1 MFNGV
6 IGYLSNERDRFNENV
21 KDNFG
26 NSIDLDMFYPIYQDL
41 LKLQETYQNFKV
53 TGNIKAQSLT
63 VEKTTSIGNNDPLI
77 TTVTINSLTI
87 ELRTIIWE

>member
-26 NSIDLDMFYPIYQDL
+26 NSIDSDMFNPIYQDL
-41 LKLQETYQNFKV
+41 LKLQETYQNFK
-53 TGNIKAQSLT
+53 IKEA
-63 VEKTTSIGNNDPLI
+63 E
-77 TTVTINSLTI
+77 INSLTM
-87 ELRTIIWE
+87 ELRAIIWK

>member
-6 IGYLSNERDRFNENV
+6 IGYLSNERDKFNENV

-53 TGNIKAQSLT
+53 TEA
-63 VEKTTSIGNNDPLI
+63 E
-77 TTVTINSLTI
+77 INSLTM
-87 ELRTIIWE
+87 ELRTII

>member
-1 MFNGV
+1 MFNKV
-6 IGYLSNERDRFNENV
+6 IGYLSNERNKFNENI

-41 LKLQETYQNFKV
+41 LKLQETYQNFK
-53 TGNIKAQSLT
+53 IKEA
-63 VEKTTSIGNNDPLI
+63 E
-77 TTVTINSLTI
+77 INSLTM

>member
-1 MFNGV
+1 MFNKV

-41 LKLQETYQNFKV
+41 LKLQEAYRNFK
-53 TGNIKAQSLT
+53 IKE
-63 VEKTTSIGNNDPLI
+63 VE
-77 TTVTINSLTI
+77 INSLTM
-87 ELRTIIWE
+87 ELRTII

>member
-1 MFNGV
+1 MFNKV
-6 IGYLSNERDRFNENV
+6 IGYLSNERDKFNENI

-41 LKLQETYQNFKV
+41 LKLQETYQNFK
-53 TGNIKAQSLT
+53 IKE
-63 VEKTTSIGNNDPLI
+63 VE
-77 TTVTINSLTI
+77 INSLTM

>member
-1 MFNGV
+1 MFNKV

-41 LKLQETYQNFKV
+41 LKLQEAYQNFK
-53 TGNIKAQSLT
+53 IKE
-63 VEKTTSIGNNDPLI
+63 VE
-77 TTVTINSLTI
+77 INSLTM
-87 ELRTIIWE
+87 ELRTII

>member
-1 MFNGV
+1 MFNKV

-41 LKLQETYQNFKV
+41 LKLQEAYQNFK
-53 TGNIKAQSLT
+53 IKE
-63 VEKTTSIGNNDPLI
+63 VE
-77 TTVTINSLTI
+77 INSLTM

>member
-1 MFNGV
+1 MFNKV

-41 LKLQETYQNFKV
+41 LKLQEAYQNFK
-53 TGNIKAQSLT
+53 IKET
-63 VEKTTSIGNNDPLI
+63 E
-77 TTVTINSLTI
+77 INSLTM
-87 ELRTIIWE
+87 ELRTII

>member
-41 LKLQETYQNFKV
+41 LKLQEAYQNFK
-53 TGNIKAQSLT
+53 IKE
-63 VEKTTSIGNNDPLI
+63 VE
-77 TTVTINSLTI
+77 INSLTM